1 MIFVPFAYSPNPRP
15 DLKSFTHGLAG
26 FISDAFWSGLV
37 FTKFET
43 GPKIITD
50 ETRQA
55 MRECLANIQNGEYAK
70 NFILENAAG
79 APSILSHRRLNANSK
94 IEKVGA
100 QLRAMMPWISENKLV
115 DQSKN

>member
-55 MRECLANIQNGEYAK
+55 MRECLAEIQSGEYAK
-70 NFILENAAG
+70 NFILEHAAG
-79 APSILSHRRLNANSK
+79 APTLTSRRRIIAESK
-94 IEKVGA
+94 IEQIGE
-100 QLRAMMPWISENKLV
+100 QLRAMMPWIAENKLV
-115 DQSKN
+115 DKSKN